1 MITEITYESA
11 ELRRSLAGL
20 ASDMHPELLKRS
32 LKNGLRR
39 VANKIRGQARQ
50 EFASRTSLGHRA
62 DRAITSMVHRDL
74 TGFRVRVMK
83 SGEKAMHK
91 NRYGDEGPVPLWLE
105 GGAKA
110 VRYRSKDGRRTGE
123 LHGLYALTDVEARF
137 PRTEIDAVIGPEIDR
152 AAGLI
157 IRKYQ

>member
-1 MITEITYESA
+1 MISEITYESA
-11 ELRRSLAGL
+11 GLRRSLAGL

-39 VANKIRGQARQ
+39 VANKLRDQARN
-50 EFASRTSLGHRA
+50 EFAARTSLGHRA

-83 SGEKAMHK
+83 SGEVAMLTNSRNK
-91 NRYGDEGPVPLWLE
+91 VKPLPLWFE
-105 GGAKA
+105 GGAKG
-110 VRYRSKDGRRTGE
+110 VRRRSDNGRSTGE
-123 LHGLYALTDVEARF
+123 FHGVYALTDVEARF
-137 PRTEIDAVIGPEIDR
+137 PRTAIDDIIAPEINR

>member
-1 MITEITYESA
+1 MITEITYEST

-32 LKNGLRR
+32 LRNGLRR

-83 SGEKAMHK
+83 SGEVAMLTNSRDK
-91 NRYGDEGPVPLWLE
+91 MKPLPLWFE
-105 GGAKA
+105 GGAKG
-110 VRYRSKDGRRTGE
+110 VRYREDNGRSTGE
-123 LHGLYALTDVEARF
+123 FHGVYALTDVEARF